1 MKNNRLSGFIVLIAI
16 WVFVSLTV
24 FLISPSV
31 FHNTETFWPR
41 IPIFLFGVYMGKPI
55 LDKKATTKN
64 IVLYSA
70 IVNILVLAV
79 EAYYCL
85 QGASVVY
92 SFWPRLFYF
101 PLCLSLMVMVCFMFE
116 LFRLE
121 RTRHLLK
128 FFGGITLE
136 IYLLNQRFIDV
147 FSNNIHNLILANI
160 VGIFLTIILSWI
172 IHSLVNMLISKLGV
186 MLK

>member
-1 MKNNRLSGFIVLIAI
+1 MESI
-16 WVFVSLTV
+16 WE
-24 FLISPSV
+24 
-31 FHNTETFWPR
+31 N
-41 IPIFLFGVYMGKPI
+41 LF

-85 QGASVVY
+85 QGASVAY

-136 IYLLNQRFIDV
+136 IYLLNQRFIDI
-147 FSNNIHNLILANI
+147 FSNNIHNLIIANI
-160 VGIFLTIILSWI
+160 VGILLTIILSWI
-172 IHSLVNMLISKLGV
+172 IHSLVNMVISKLGV
-186 MLK
+186 MRK